1 MWHVNTDKATDLE
14 RKMSNEQVERVLRE
28 HVLSPATGGTA
39 TGSTWRCSC
48 GASETV
54 DSVRDYANVKGR
66 RHLAQAIL
74 TAIAPA
80 AQVAETVAEL
90 RTRIRAEW
98 DSLIADGNPDP
109 FGYEADPYGE
119 EEFID
124 LLAYGLHPTPDVDVI
139 AGDTQ
144 PGCTGDYECPA
155 PAHQHGC
162 MTDTEGHCNEPEE
175 HPTPD
180 ADARSALA
188 TEGRARLAERDFQ
201 SWASD
206 HAETLLAAL
215 DTHHTPAT

>member
-1 MWHVNTDKATDLE
+1 
-14 RKMSNEQVERVLRE
+14 MSNEQVERVLRE

-124 LLAYGLHPTPDVDVI
+124 LLAYGLHPTPGVLAEVR
-139 AGDTQ
+139 AGL
-144 PGCTGDYECPA
+144 
-155 PAHQHGC
+155 
-162 MTDTEGHCNEPEE
+162 
-175 HPTPD
+175 
-180 ADARSALA
+180 ALA
-188 TEGRARLAERDFQ
+188 LENSDWWYVRDAINMIDRKAGR
-201 SWASD
+201 
-206 HAETLLAAL
+206 
-215 DTHHTPAT
+215 